1 MGKEKKY
8 FVFDLDN
15 TLVKTDLAN
24 TNSYAEAIKAIT
36 SIEIQIGKTRITRE
50 QLPQYL
56 PSLSSTQISKII
68 ESKEE
73 LFIRHIK
80 ETILNQQLIKILLL
94 IKGQGEDTILL
105 TECRERRAKELCSYW
120 GISQFFDKQ
129 FYKENYSG
137 VSKYQFLQAIV
148 AETKSVV
155 LFENEHYEIQKALKY
170 NLYENQIIKVKF

>member
-15 TLVKTDLAN
+15 TLVKTDSAN

-36 SIEIQIGKTRITRE
+36 GIEIQISKTRITRE
-50 QLPQYL
+50 KLSQYL

-80 ETILNQQLIKILLL
+80 ETILNQQLIKLLLL

-120 GISQFFDKQ
+120 GISKFFDKQ

-137 VSKYQFLQAIV
+137 ASKYQFLQAIV

>member
-1 MGKEKKY
+1 MITTVFCSITVNGLNLPRGKAQTKQSR
-8 FVFDLDN
+8 
-15 TLVKTDLAN
+15 TICRIR
-24 TNSYAEAIKAIT
+24 IK
-36 SIEIQIGKTRITRE
+36 RE
-50 QLPQYL
+50 SFYW
-56 PSLSSTQISKII
+56 
-68 ESKEE
+68 
-73 LFIRHIK
+73 LFGHSK

-120 GISQFFDKQ
+120 GISQLFDKQ